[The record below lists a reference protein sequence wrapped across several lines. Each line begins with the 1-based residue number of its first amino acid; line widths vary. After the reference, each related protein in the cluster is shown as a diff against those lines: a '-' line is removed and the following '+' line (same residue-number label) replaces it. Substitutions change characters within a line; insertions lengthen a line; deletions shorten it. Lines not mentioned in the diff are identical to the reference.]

1 MSPVNVSPSN
11 TPNYYLPHHAVIKNS
26 SMTTKV
32 RVVFDGSANTTTGVS
47 LNDVL
52 FTGPTIQSDL
62 FSLLIRFREYP
73 TVITGDI
80 EKMYRQF
87 FIRKEDRKYQ
97 RILWRNSNNEIQTYE
112 LDTVTFGI
120 RTSPYLA
127 IRCLHQ
133 LADDEG
139 QQFPIAAKVLK
150 EDFYVDDLLSGAED
164 VETAIKIRQQV
175 TQILRRAGLTIR
187 QWASNNSAVLKDIPQ
202 ENINPHL
209 QLGDSTLK
217 TLGMCWESRTDN
229 IIYTVKPI
237 VYLEQTKITKRNILS
252 EIAKIFDPLGLLAPV
267 IILAKILIQ
276 KLWDAKLD
284 WDESLPIQLY
294 TEWKTYYTQL
304 TTLNQVS
311 FPRTIVRSNT
321 TQQQL
326 HGFCDASEKAYG
338 ACIYLRVTDPQ
349 GKIQVLLICA
359 KSKVAPLKTITIPRL
374 ELCEAQLLSSLMKAT
389 TTASKMT
396 FDNIHYW
403 TDSTIVLNWLNTSP
417 HQLKTFVSN
426 RVSDIQTKTDVKSWR
441 HVPTKDNPAD
451 LVSRGVLPADFTS
464 MNIWKHGPSWLRE
477 PTEKWPTYQL
487 PLLKEIP
494 EQRRA
499 TCLVITPHKFV
510 DLTRFSSYNRM
521 IRSLVYCLRF
531 GQRCKVNGPLTIKKL
546 RDMEIRIIKAVQQQA
561 FAKEIKEL
569 QESGTLTHDTVKI
582 VKLTPKLDDQQIMRV
597 GGRLSSSDLPY
608 STKHPII
615 LPKLIMLPI

>member
-11 TPNYYLPHHAVIKNS
+11 TPNYYLPDHAVIKSS

-52 FTGPTIQSDL
+52 FTGLTIQSDL
-62 FSLLIRFREYP
+62 FSLLIRFRKHP
-73 TVITGDI
+73 IVITGDI

-87 FIRKEDRKYQ
+87 LIRKGDRKYQ
-97 RILWRNSNNEIQTYE
+97 RILRRNSNNEIQTYE

-120 RTSPYLA
+120 RPSPYL
-127 IRCLHQ
+127 
-133 LADDEG
+133 
-139 QQFPIAAKVLK
+139 
-150 EDFYVDDLLSGAED
+150 GAED
-164 VETAIKIRQQV
+164 VEKAIKIRQQV

-187 QWASNNSAVLKDIPQ
+187 QWASNNSAVLKDVPQ
-202 ENINPHL
+202 ENTNPHL

-217 TLGMCWESRTDN
+217 TIGICWESKTDN

-237 VYLEQTKITKRNILS
+237 E
-252 EIAKIFDPLGLLAPV
+252 
-267 IILAKILIQ
+267 
-276 KLWDAKLD
+276 
-284 WDESLPIQLY
+284 
-294 TEWKTYYTQL
+294 
-304 TTLNQVS
+304 S
-311 FPRTIVRSNT
+311 FPRTIVTPNT
-321 TQQQL
+321 KQLQL

-349 GKIQVLLICA
+349 GKIQVLLVCA
-359 KSKVAPLKTITIPRL
+359 KSKVALLKTITIPRL
-374 ELCEAQLLSSLMKAT
+374 ELYGAQLLSSLIKAT
-389 TTASKMT
+389 IAASKIT
-396 FDNIHYW
+396 FDKIHYW

-417 HQLKTFVSN
+417 HQLKTFASN

-451 LVSRGVLPADFTS
+451 LVSRGVLPAEFTS

-477 PTEKWPTYQL
+477 PAEKWPTYQL
-487 PLLKEIP
+487 PLLNEIP

-499 TCLVITPHKFV
+499 TCLVTIPYKFV

-531 GQRCKVNGPLTIKKL
+531 VQRCKTKGPLTIKEL
-546 RDMEIRIIKAVQQQA
+546 RDMEIRILTDVQQRA

-569 QESGTLTHDTVKI
+569 RESGTLTQDTAKLINSKIGRTPNYERADKILKELTAKLHNIDAQDKINAYLTNKRIQWHFISPWAPHVGGLWEAAVKSFQRHLMHVAGLEMLFTYEQFNTLI
-582 VKLTPKLDDQQIMRV
+582 IEIEAILNSRPLTPI
-597 GGRLSSSDLPY
+597 SSDPND
-608 STKHPII
+608 PIV
-615 LPKLIMLPI
+615 LTPGHFLIGDSINQPT

>member
-1 MSPVNVSPSN
+1 MLKIPANIKLADPTFHKPGSIDLLIGAGTTLSVLSIGQISLSLPNQQEVFLQKTLLGWIVGGAAPTSKNVTAPQCHATSTIQFDLTKFWEIEECPTTSKLTPEEIQCELHFQKYVSRTRDGRYIVALPFNPNTPDLGESYHLALKRLKSTERKLKNDPDLEVQYNNVLQEYLDLNHMSPVNVSPSN
-11 TPNYYLPHHAVIKNS
+11 TPNYYLPHHAVIKSS

-62 FSLLIRFREYP
+62 FSLLIRFRKHP
-73 TVITGDI
+73 IVITGDI

-87 FIRKEDRKYQ
+87 LIRKEDRKYQ

-120 RTSPYLA
+120 RPSPYLA

-164 VETAIKIRQQV
+164 VEKAIKIRQQV

-217 TLGMCWESRTDN
+217 TLGICWESKTDN

-237 VYLEQTKITKRNILS
+237 V
-252 EIAKIFDPLGLLAPV
+252 
-267 IILAKILIQ
+267 
-276 KLWDAKLD
+276 
-284 WDESLPIQLY
+284 
-294 TEWKTYYTQL
+294 
-304 TTLNQVS
+304 S
-311 FPRTIVRSNT
+311 FPRIIVTPNT
-321 TQQQL
+321 KQLHL

-338 ACIYLRVTDPQ
+338 ACIYLRVTDHQ
-349 GKIQVLLICA
+349 GKIQVLLVCA
-359 KSKVAPLKTITIPRL
+359 KSKVAPLKTITIPLL
-374 ELCEAQLLSSLMKAT
+374 ELCGAQLLSSLIKAT
-389 TTASKMT
+389 ITASKMT
-396 FDNIHYW
+396 FDKIHYW

-477 PTEKWPTYQL
+477 PAEKWPTYQV

-494 EQRRA
+494 EQ
-499 TCLVITPHKFV
+499 
-510 DLTRFSSYNRM
+510 
-521 IRSLVYCLRF
+521 
-531 GQRCKVNGPLTIKKL
+531 
-546 RDMEIRIIKAVQQQA
+546 
-561 FAKEIKEL
+561 
-569 QESGTLTHDTVKI
+569 
-582 VKLTPKLDDQQIMRV
+582 
-597 GGRLSSSDLPY
+597 
-608 STKHPII
+608 
-615 LPKLIMLPI
+615 